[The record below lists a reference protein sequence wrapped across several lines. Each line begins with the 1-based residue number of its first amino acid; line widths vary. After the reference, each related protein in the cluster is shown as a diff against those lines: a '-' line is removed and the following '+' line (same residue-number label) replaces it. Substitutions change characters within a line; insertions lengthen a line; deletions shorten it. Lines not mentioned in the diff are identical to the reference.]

1 MKPEHR
7 RNLEGNS
14 DPNRNLN
21 RMRVGQYYL
30 EKKSCYKCG
39 SLRISHGMR
48 EVFKKMT
55 DVYLCLDCDAF
66 FLDVDQLYRLQYGY
80 KK

>member
-1 MKPEHR
+1 MKPDPIG
-7 RNLEGNS
+7 NLRFNN

-30 EKKSCYKCG
+30 EKKNCPTCG
-39 SLRISHGMR
+39 SLRITHGMR

-55 DVYLCLDCDAF
+55 DVYVCIDCDAF
-66 FLDVDQLYRLQYGY
+66 FLDVNQLCRLQYG